1 MTAEAVD
8 LELVTDRRV
17 LASTRRR
24 ELAGT
29 VARVAF
35 LVFIGA
41 VLYGPLLIL
50 VVFSFNDSIII
61 ALPLEGFTTKWYQQ
75 VFSDPLVIEALKN
88 TLITALF
95 LTPVLCL
102 IA

>member
-8 LELVTDRRV
+8 VELVADRRAG
-17 LASTRRR
+17 ASTRRR

-29 VARVAF
+29 TLRIVF

-50 VVFSFNDSIII
+50 VVFSFNDSIVI
-61 ALPLEGFTTKWYQQ
+61 ALPLEGFTSQWYTDA
-75 VFSDPLVIEALKN
+75 FHDPLVHRGAHELHRRRA
-88 TLITALF
+88 AS
-95 LTPVLCL
+95 
-102 IA
+102 